1 MKTEQMIVP
10 DTVTIGDRK
19 FSVFIDEATLQS
31 KVQEIGAKITQDYQG
46 KTPYFLLILNGSFVF
61 GADLVRAY
69 DGACEMGF
77 IKLSSYEGT
86 ASSGTVKTGKFNDNL
101 AGKDIIIIEDII
113 DSGLTMNHFVK
124 TLAEQNPNSIAIA
137 SLFVKPEAI
146 KHEVQID
153 YRGFDIPNAFIV
165 GYGLDLDEIG
175 RNLRQVYQLVE
186 D

>member
-1 MKTEQMIVP
+1 MIAP
-10 DTVTIGDRK
+10 DTVTIGHRK
-19 FSVFIDEATLQS
+19 FSVFINEGTLQS
-31 KVQEIGAKITQDYQG
+31 KVQELGAQITRDYQG

-69 DGACEMGF
+69 QGDCEMGF

-86 ASSGTVKTGKFNDNL
+86 ESSGSIKTGAFNDNL
-101 AGKDIIIIEDII
+101 TGKDIIIIEDIV

-124 TLAEQNPNSIAIA
+124 SLAEQNPNSVGIV

-146 KHEVQID
+146 KHDVQID
-153 YRGFDIPNAFIV
+153 YRGFDIPNAFII
-165 GYGLDLDEIG
+165 GYGLDLDGIG